1 MKQKSIEKFGK
12 IIISMFLCVVLMPIC
27 PTLALE
33 DENMLESIPNKE
45 QHYETSEYGAI
56 LSKLKSIEN
65 QQIAKKRYNSN
76 ELLEVL
82 RERQEYHNY
91 IYELKEKR
99 IDELVD
105 MNFDNTQINAIKT
118 FDGSDEK
125 ALLSSAY
132 ISATLKLTKFNYTSS
147 TNRTN
152 ASATFSGKWVGTPL
166 YKMQDTTAIGMIGSL
181 SRFVK
186 QSSSNAITHADGSVV
201 RNTKSEYHSSAGQSY
216 KFGIANVN
224 GKIFK
229 SFTMTY
235 TAAADGKNTLMDYG
249 AVYAHFKTTFT
260 PTGVSVGVSGSGPSI
275 GISFTINYSHDLE
288 WKHIYPQSSY
298 I

>member
-1 MKQKSIEKFGK
+1 MKRKSIEKFGK
-12 IIISMFLCVVLMPIC
+12 IIISMFLCMFLIPIC
-27 PTLALE
+27 PIYALE
-33 DENMLESIPNKE
+33 DENMLNSIPNTE

-56 LSKLKSIEN
+56 LAKLKSIES
-65 QQIAKKRYNSN
+65 QQIARKKYNSN
-76 ELLEVL
+76 ELRNILQE
-82 RERQEYHNY
+82 RENYHNY
-91 IYELKEKR
+91 IYELKEKTT
-99 IDELVD
+99 DELLE
-105 MNFDNTQINAIKT
+105 MNFNNTQINAIKN

-125 ALLSSAY
+125 ALLASAY
-132 ISATLKLTKFNYTSS
+132 VSATLKLTKFNYTSS

-216 KFGIANVN
+216 KFGIANIN
-224 GKIFK
+224 GKIIK

-249 AVYAHFKTTFT
+249 AVYAHFKETFS
-260 PTGVSVGVSGSGPSI
+260 PTGVSVGVSGTGASI
-275 GISFTINYSHDLE
+275 GISITNNYAHDIE